1 MFLTKPQR
9 AALDLIRSLGGVRRG
24 QLRRLLKPYG
34 PPSPEQLDAMLRQLS
49 FGGFVFFTGDIV
61 CASGADPPDKTF
73 LDAIDVMLEIT
84 DGAVM
89 ACSAGHRPVL
99 LRFLSDGEKAR
110 CFFVLSGD
118 KPALHLP
125 LKLLRGQR
133 AIVMLS
139 ENDGA
144 LRAALPPDH
153 FVAVPDRDG
162 RRRFFRCGGK

>member
-1 MFLTKPQR
+1 MDMLLTKPQK
-9 AALDLIRSLGGVRRG
+9 AALELVHSLGAVRRD
-24 QLRRLLKPYG
+24 QLQRLIKPRR
-34 PPSPEQLDAMLRQLS
+34 SPEQLDAMLRQLS

-110 CFFVLSGD
+110 CIFVLSGD

-133 AIVMLS
+133 AIVMLP

-153 FVAVPDRDG
+153 FVAVPDGDG